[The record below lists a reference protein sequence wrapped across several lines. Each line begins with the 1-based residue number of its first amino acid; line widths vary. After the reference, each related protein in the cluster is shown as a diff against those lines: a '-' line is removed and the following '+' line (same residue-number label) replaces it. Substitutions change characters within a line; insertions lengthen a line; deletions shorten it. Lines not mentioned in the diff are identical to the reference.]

1 MGTPHKENKMQSKNY
16 FCNDEIDRESCRLE
30 VDEVGDKY
38 YIGKH
43 KVPSLKSIVQS
54 LTGEAMSYS
63 KHKNEVI
70 ESLHFFLLTGT
81 KGSYLMEQ
89 DIVNWDTQ
97 EAYLSALKHYLDD
110 EGFYNRSTLKITK
123 NLFAYN
129 KRFEPSQDDDPFEKC
144 IERLEKELNNNL
156 EVAGH
161 YEEIANIEEYFT
173 KEALNY
179 ADNQIE
185 NGVDL
190 DVGLDDVAWYATFEK
205 VGVYH
210 YHLSKKR
217 TKREDLYFVS
227 KIDLATDDT
236 LYYIATEANV
246 SFLSVACYLNIQN
259 IDLKKRNLKLLVSL
273 SNGHLQAYNIPRFS
287 DEQLD
292 EIITAYK
299 NKEQGLYYKDM
310 PSILENIEIYE
321 RKPNT
326 QRLFNTIDYMCR
338 LFSNQ
343 DKSDLIGFVIFN
355 LFCSFFVLEEGLS
368 LKNLKIK
375 IVQIFLLVLKNIKK
389 ACEKY
394 SVELAYSYFQEAK
407 HTLKIKEQSILTNGI
422 ENIIEMLD
430 LERCVKNILKNTQKI
445 GTSYKA
451 IESDYIA
458 KDIYEMKYQTLT
470 LDLKVSEEQK
480 RALMQF
486 LDNNLIGCNFSNSQK
501 IKIEDDKVLKKL
513 DFNPL
518 DFIETN
524 TQNEGAE
531 NGSLEKANI
540 ENAKQ
545 KEVSQIISI
554 KENKKLKTLKGDVIA
569 LPHLYQKN
577 TGYCGCV
584 ENDEFIYCK
593 IKDVHFMYSK
603 TKSELDELIPHMIV
617 VNVIATRAEKEIEFF
632 IYLPIYA
639 PQEEKLKKLQSSI
652 REEAL
657 KIMTEKIEAANAELT
672 LFFDTFSIKRGNFNF
687 YSWIGKFGRVAV
699 VKEGDIWQGLFK
711 REQGKGVLFID
722 EKDIG

>member
-1 MGTPHKENKMQSKNY
+1 MQSKNY

-43 KVPSLKSIVQS
+43 KAPSLKSIVQS
-54 LTGEAMSYS
+54 LTGEAMGYS
-63 KHKNEVI
+63 KHKTEVI

-97 EAYLSALKHYLDD
+97 EAYLKALKNYFDITGEYKPNTPD
-110 EGFYNRSTLKITK
+110 IIKNRFK
-123 NLFAYN
+123 YN
-129 KRFEPSQDDDPFEKC
+129 KSYKVSEGATPFEEC
-144 IERLEKELNNNL
+144 IECLEKELKYKL
-156 EVAGH
+156 EEEG
-161 YEEIANIEEYFT
+161 YMEEISGMEDFFT
-173 KEALNY
+173 HEALHKIY
-179 ADNQIE
+179 DIIE
-185 NGVDL
+185 NEE
-190 DVGLDDVAWYATFEK
+190 DDFEVEKDNIAWYATFEK

-217 TKREDLYFVS
+217 TKREDIYFVS
-227 KIDLATDDT
+227 KIDIATRDT
-236 LYYIATEANV
+236 LYYVATEANI
-246 SFLSVACYLNIQN
+246 SLFSVACYLNIQN
-259 IDLKKRNLKLLVSL
+259 IDLNKPNLKLLVSL
-273 SNGHLQAYNIPRFS
+273 PSGHLQAYNIPRFS

-299 NKEQGLYYKDM
+299 NKEHGLYYKDM

-321 RKPNT
+321 RKLNT
-326 QRLFNTIDYMCR
+326 QRLFSTVDYMCR
-338 LFSNQ
+338 LFSDRN
-343 DKSDLIGFVIFN
+343 KSDLIGFVIFN
-355 LFCSFFVLEEGLS
+355 LFHSFFVLEEGQS

-375 IVQIFLLVLKNIKK
+375 IVQLFLLVLKNMKK

-394 SVELAYSYFQEAK
+394 SVELAHSYFQEAK
-407 HTLKIKEQSILTNGI
+407 HTLKIKEQSILSNSI

-430 LERCVKNILKNTQKI
+430 LERCVKNILKETQKI
-445 GTSYKA
+445 GTNYKA
-451 IESDYIA
+451 IEKDFIA
-458 KDIYEMKYQTLT
+458 KDIYEVKYQTLT

-513 DFNPL
+513 DFEPIYI
-518 DFIETN
+518 DEAVS
-524 TQNEGAE
+524 QNIGAK
-531 NGSLEKANI
+531 NANVK
-540 ENAKQ
+540 NAKQ

-554 KENKKLKTLKGDVIA
+554 KENKKLKTLNGDAIE
-569 LPHLYQKN
+569 LSRLYQKN
-577 TGYCGCV
+577 TSYCGCV

-603 TKSELDELIPHMIV
+603 TKSELDELLPHMIV
-617 VNVIATRAEKEIEFF
+617 VNASATRAEKEIDFF
-632 IYLPIYA
+632 LNLPIYA
-639 PQEEKLKKLQSSI
+639 PQKEKLATLQKEIKKDIQK
-652 REEAL
+652 EAL
-657 KIMTEKIEAANAELT
+657 KIMTEKIEDANAELT

-687 YSWIGKFGRVAV
+687 DSWIGKIGKVAV

-711 REQGKGVLFID
+711 REHGKGVLFID
-722 EKDIG
+722 AKDIG

>member
-1 MGTPHKENKMQSKNY
+1 MQSKNY

-30 VDEVGDKY
+30 ANEAGDKY

-54 LTGEAMSYS
+54 LTGEAMGYS
-63 KHKNEVI
+63 KHKTEVI

-97 EAYLSALKHYLDD
+97 EAYLKALKHYLDD
-110 EGFYNRSTLKITK
+110 EGFYNSNTPKITK
-123 NLFAYN
+123 NVFAYN
-129 KRFEPSQDDDPFEKC
+129 KRFEPSQDDDPFEMC
-144 IERLEKELNNNL
+144 IERLEKELKNNL
-156 EVAGH
+156 EIAGH

-179 ADNQIE
+179 ADKQLE
-185 NGVDL
+185 MGVDL
-190 DVGLDDVAWYATFEK
+190 GVGLDDVAWYATFEK
-205 VGVYH
+205 VGMYH

-217 TKREDLYFVS
+217 TKREDIYFVS

-236 LYYIATEANV
+236 LYYIATETNV

-273 SNGHLQAYNIPRFS
+273 PNGHLQAYNIPRFS

-299 NKEQGLYYKDM
+299 NKEHGLYYKDM

-355 LFCSFFVLEEGLS
+355 LFHSSFVLEEGQS

-375 IVQIFLLVLKNIKK
+375 IVRLFLLVLKNMKK

-394 SVELAYSYFQEAK
+394 SVELAHSYFQEAK
-407 HTLKIKEQSILTNGI
+407 HTLKIKEQSILSNGI
-422 ENIIEMLD
+422 ENIIEMLN
-430 LERCVKNILKNTQKI
+430 LERCVKNILKETQKI
-445 GTSYKA
+445 GTCYKT

-513 DFNPL
+513 DFNPFNF
-518 DFIETN
+518 DEANI
-524 TQNEGAE
+524 QNEGAE
-531 NGSLEKANI
+531 NAN
-540 ENAKQ
+540 
-545 KEVSQIISI
+545 EVSQIISI

-569 LPHLYQKN
+569 LPCLYQKN

-617 VNVIATRAEKEIEFF
+617 VNVSATRAEKEIDFF
-632 IYLPIYA
+632 IFLPIYA

-652 REEAL
+652 QKEAL
-657 KIMTEKIEAANAELT
+657 KIMTEKIDEANAELT

-687 YSWIGKFGRVAV
+687 YSWKGKIGRVAV

-722 EKDIG
+722 AKDIG